1 MFIADDTLAQ
11 QIDAAISTSPYLTG
25 KKLRFEMHDGH
36 VVLQGRVA
44 SFFQKQMAQ
53 EALRR
58 IDGVTRIENQLE
70 VTW

>member
-1 MFIADDTLAQ
+1 MISSDAISQ
-11 QIDAAISTSPYLTG
+11 QIDLAITSSPYLTG
-25 KKLRFEMHDGH
+25 KKLRFEMQDGH

-53 EALRR
+53 EALRK
-58 IDGVTRIENQLE
+58 IDGVERIENQLE